1 LVVEIF
7 PLGFG
12 DNLSSP
18 EPFLSSDPLST
29 NEASF
34 TPLESPAI
42 YGGDDID
49 VNFIPY
55 RKGGVK
61 APSFLRGLLRT
72 SMAEEAFYWLALSLT
87 PGVGSTLMRR
97 LLDRFKTPEAV
108 FHAPPKELLKI
119 EGLGGRVAE
128 EIRKGP
134 LEKVVERELHL
145 LREIGGR
152 VITLK
157 DEEYPKRLREIYDPP
172 ALLYVRGELKK
183 EDEFAISIVGSR
195 KTTPY
200 GRWFTEKV
208 SQELARHGV
217 TIVSGMA
224 RGIDSLAHWGAIS
237 GGGRTITVLGCGVDV
252 IYPSENRNLFAKII
266 DHGAILSEFPI
277 GSPPEG
283 GHFPRRN
290 RIISGL
296 SIGVVVVQASEKSGS
311 LITAGYALE
320 QGREVFAVPGNVGT
334 ESSRGTHR
342 LIKEG
347 AKLVESSEDIL
358 EEILPQW
365 RREGEATPRV
375 EAPRPDLTQE
385 ERVLYELL
393 GETPLHIDVMIRES
407 RLDPGK
413 VSSLLLNLELKGLVS
428 QWPGKCFSR
437 KM

>member
-1 LVVEIF
+1 
-7 PLGFG
+7 
-12 DNLSSP
+12 
-18 EPFLSSDPLST
+18 
-29 NEASF
+29 
-34 TPLESPAI
+34 
-42 YGGDDID
+42 
-49 VNFIPY
+49 
-55 RKGGVK
+55 
-61 APSFLRGLLRT
+61 
-72 SMAEEAFYWLALSLT
+72 MAEEVFYWLALSLT
-87 PGVGSTLMRR
+87 PGIGSTLMRR
-97 LLDRFKTPEAV
+97 LLDRFNTPEAV
-108 FHAPPKELLKI
+108 FHAPMKELSKI
-119 EGLGGRVAE
+119 EGLGEKVAQ

-134 LEKVVERELHL
+134 LEKAVERELSL
-145 LREIGGR
+145 LREVGGR

-157 DEEYPKRLREIYDPP
+157 DEEYPTRLKDIYDPP

-237 GGGRTITVLGCGVDV
+237 GGGRTIAVLGCGVDV
-252 IYPSENRNLFAKII
+252 IYPSENRNLFAKMI
-266 DHGAILSEFPI
+266 DRGAILSEFPM

-296 SIGVVVVQASEKSGS
+296 SLGVVVIQASEKSGS

-365 RREGEATPRV
+365 RGERETTPKV
-375 EAPRPDLTQE
+375 EIPRPDLTE
-385 ERVLYELL
+385 EEKVLYEFLS
-393 GETPLHIDVMIRES
+393 ETPLHIDVMIRES
-407 RLDPGK
+407 RMDPGK
-413 VSSLLLNLELKGLVS
+413 VSSLLLNLELKGMVS

>member
-1 LVVEIF
+1 
-7 PLGFG
+7 
-12 DNLSSP
+12 
-18 EPFLSSDPLST
+18 
-29 NEASF
+29 
-34 TPLESPAI
+34 
-42 YGGDDID
+42 
-49 VNFIPY
+49 
-55 RKGGVK
+55 
-61 APSFLRGLLRT
+61 
-72 SMAEEAFYWLALSLT
+72 MAEEAFYWLALSLT

-108 FHAPPKELLKI
+108 FHAPRKELLEI
-119 EGLGGRVAE
+119 EGLGEKVAQ

-134 LEKVVERELHL
+134 LEKAVEKELHL
-145 LREIGGR
+145 LREVGGR
-152 VITLK
+152 LITLK
-157 DEEYPKRLREIYDPP
+157 DEEYPKRLGDIYDPP
-172 ALLYVRGELKK
+172 ALLYMRGELKK
-183 EDEFAISIVGSR
+183 EDELAVSIVGSR

-208 SQELARHGV
+208 SQELARYGV

-224 RGIDSLAHWGAIS
+224 RGIDGLAHWGAIS
-237 GGGRTITVLGCGVDV
+237 GGGRTIAVLGCGVDV

-266 DHGAILSEFPI
+266 DHGAILSEFPM

-296 SIGVVVVQASEKSGS
+296 SIGVVVVQANEKSGS

-334 ESSRGTHR
+334 ETSRGTHR

-365 RREGEATPRV
+365 RREGEATPKV
-375 EAPRPDLTQE
+375 EAPPDLPEE

-413 VSSLLLNLELKGLVS
+413 VSSILLNLELKGLVS
-428 QWPGKCFSR
+428 QWPGKCFSK

>member
-1 LVVEIF
+1 
-7 PLGFG
+7 
-12 DNLSSP
+12 
-18 EPFLSSDPLST
+18 
-29 NEASF
+29 
-34 TPLESPAI
+34 
-42 YGGDDID
+42 
-49 VNFIPY
+49 
-55 RKGGVK
+55 
-61 APSFLRGLLRT
+61 
-72 SMAEEAFYWLALSLT
+72 MAEEAFYWLALSLT

-108 FHAPPKELLKI
+108 FHAPAKELLKI
-119 EGLGGRVAE
+119 EGLGEKVAE

-134 LEKVVERELHL
+134 LEKVVERELYL

-157 DEEYPKRLREIYDPP
+157 DEEYPKRLRDIYDPP

-183 EDEFAISIVGSR
+183 EDEFAVSIVGSR

-200 GRWFTEKV
+200 GRWFTEKL
-208 SQELARHGV
+208 SQELARYGM

-237 GGGRTITVLGCGVDV
+237 GGGRTIAVLGCGVDV

-277 GSPPEG
+277 GSRPEG

-365 RREGEATPRV
+365 KREGEATPKV

-385 ERVLYELL
+385 EKILYELL